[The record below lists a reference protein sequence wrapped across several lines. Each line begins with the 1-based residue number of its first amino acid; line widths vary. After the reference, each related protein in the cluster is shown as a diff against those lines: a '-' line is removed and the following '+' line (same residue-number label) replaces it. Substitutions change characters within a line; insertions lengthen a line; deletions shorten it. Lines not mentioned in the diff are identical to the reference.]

1 MDETKGG
8 RVFIK
13 VNSTGGV
20 EKNVTSED
28 FIYYQVTF
36 NRTGGCSKLTLGE
49 QYVKFVLSDNRATSL
64 TSICY
69 PAVHVEETVQLGYHP
84 LVF

>member
-1 MDETKGG
+1 MRAEFKQG

-49 QYVKFVLSDNRATSL
+49 
-64 TSICY
+64 
-69 PAVHVEETVQLGYHP
+69 
-84 LVF
+84 

>member
-20 EKNVTSED
+20 EKNVTSKD